1 MKQCYNIQIQ
11 GDKMSE
17 NELTKSKNSL
27 AITSVALLFCLVWAL
42 IGESDIKI
50 IAVTI
55 AFTCFLKAGIEVEMN
70 ARAGHD
76 SH

>member
-1 MKQCYNIQIQ
+1 MKQCYNIPIQ
-11 GDKMSE
+11 GDIMSE
-17 NELTKSKNSL
+17 NELTMNKSKLVIS
-27 AITSVALLFCLVWAL
+27 SVALLFCLVWAL
-42 IGESDIKI
+42 IGEADIKI

-55 AFTCFLKAGIEVEMN
+55 AFICFLKAGIETEMS

>member
-1 MKQCYNIQIQ
+1 MTHNEDYTNNKMKFTI
-11 GDKMSE
+11 S
-17 NELTKSKNSL
+17 
-27 AITSVALLFCLVWAL
+27 SVALAFCLVWAL

-55 AFTCFLKAGIEVEMN
+55 AFMYFLQYGIATEVS
-70 ARAGHD
+70 ARQMDD